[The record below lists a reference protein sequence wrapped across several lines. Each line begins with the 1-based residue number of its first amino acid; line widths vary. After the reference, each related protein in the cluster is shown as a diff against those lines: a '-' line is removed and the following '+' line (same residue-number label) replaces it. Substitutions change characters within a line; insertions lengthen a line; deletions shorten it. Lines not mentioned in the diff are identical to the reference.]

1 MTKVQDVFS
10 KSIGLRIDAIEGVG
24 MDEVREARRL
34 VEEHGRLGAIARHD
48 DRRLIEIVAAYGSD
62 EDVAIPNFLYS
73 GWCMT
78 ALPHSRIPDNEA
90 WRLENGNIVLLVE
103 PGRRASLGQ
112 ADEFVGVP
120 YGPTARLIMIYLQSE
135 ALRTNSRNI
144 ELGKSMNDWFG
155 RMDKKA
161 GGNTYKLVRQQA
173 ERIATC
179 RFSFHSERDG
189 MRAIRNQSIV
199 DEGLLFLDGAVPDTR
214 QQSLFREGVVLSES
228 FYKAL
233 KDHAVPLE
241 ERAIRHISNSSMA
254 IDTYCWL
261 AYRLHVLKRPTPISW
276 NALHAQFGRGY
287 GQLSAFK
294 RQFLG
299 KILPA
304 ALAVY
309 PEAADHGVEV
319 NDKGLVL
326 KPTRPPISP
335 RSVA

>member
-1 MTKVQDVFS
+1 MNEVKV
-10 KSIGLRIDAIEGVG
+10 
-24 MDEVREARRL
+24 ARRL

-78 ALPHSRIPDNEA
+78 ALPHSRIPDSEA

-103 PGRRASLGQ
+103 PGRRAKPGE

-135 ALRTNSRNI
+135 ALRTNSRSI
-144 ELGKSMNDWFG
+144 ELGKSMNEWFG
-155 RMDKKA
+155 RMDKKV
-161 GGNTYKLVRQQA
+161 GGNTYRLVRQQA

-189 MRAIRNQSIV
+189 VRAIRNQSII
-199 DEGLLFLDGAVPDTR
+199 DEGLLFIDGPAQDTR
-214 QQSLFREGVVLSES
+214 QHSLFQEGVVLSES

-233 KDHAVPLE
+233 REHAVPLE

-261 AYRLHVLKRPTPISW
+261 AYRLHILKKPTPISW
-276 NALHAQFGRGY
+276 NALYTQFGRGY
-287 GQLSAFK
+287 GQLAAFK

-319 NDKGLVL
+319 GDKGLIL
-326 KPTRPPISP
+326 KPTRPPIASK
-335 RSVA
+335 SVA

>member
-1 MTKVQDVFS
+1 M
-10 KSIGLRIDAIEGVG
+10 E
-24 MDEVREARRL
+24 EVREVRRL
-34 VEEHGRLGAIARHD
+34 VEAHGRLGAIARHD
-48 DRRLIEIVAAYGSD
+48 DRRLVEIVAAYGSD
-62 EDVAIPNFLYS
+62 EDVGIPNFLYS

-78 ALPHSRIPDNEA
+78 ALPHSRIPDGDA
-90 WRLENGNIVLLVE
+90 WRLENGNVVLLVE
-103 PGRRASLGQ
+103 PGRRARLGQ

-144 ELGKSMNDWFG
+144 ELGRSMNDWFG

-161 GGNTYKLVRQQA
+161 GGNTYRLVRQQA

-189 MRAIRNQSIV
+189 VRAIRNQSIV
-199 DEGLLFLDGAVPDTR
+199 DEGLLFLDGEIRDQR
-214 QQSLFREGVVLSES
+214 QASLFREGVVLSES
-228 FYKAL
+228 FFKAL
-233 KDHAVPLE
+233 REHAVPLE
-241 ERAIRHISNSSMA
+241 ERAIRHVSHSSMA

-261 AYRLHVLKRPTPISW
+261 AYRLHVLKKPTPITW
-276 NALHAQFGRGY
+276 AALYAQFGRGY
-287 GQLSAFK
+287 GQLGAFK

-309 PEAADHGVEV
+309 PEAADRGVEIT
-319 NDKGLVL
+319 DKGLIL
-326 KPTRPPISP
+326 KPTRPPIAP
-335 RSVA
+335 RAVA

>member
-1 MTKVQDVFS
+1 
-10 KSIGLRIDAIEGVG
+10 

-62 EDVAIPNFLYS
+62 EDIAIPNFLYS

-103 PGRRASLGQ
+103 PGRRARLGQ

-233 KDHAVPLE
+233 RDHAVPLE

-287 GQLSAFK
+287 GQLAAFK
-294 RQFLG
+294 RQFIG

-319 NDKGLVL
+319 NDKGLIL

-335 RSVA
+335 RSVS

>member
-1 MTKVQDVFS
+1 
-10 KSIGLRIDAIEGVG
+10 
-24 MDEVREARRL
+24 
-34 VEEHGRLGAIARHD
+34 
-48 DRRLIEIVAAYGSD
+48 
-62 EDVAIPNFLYS
+62 
-73 GWCMT
+73 MT

-199 DEGLLFLDGAVPDTR
+199 DEGLLFLDGAVPDMR

-319 NDKGLVL
+319 TDKGLVL
-326 KPTRPPISP
+326 KPTGPPISP

>member
-1 MTKVQDVFS
+1 
-10 KSIGLRIDAIEGVG
+10 

-34 VEEHGRLGAIARHD
+34 VETHGRLGAIARYD
-48 DRRLIEIVAAYGSD
+48 DRRLVEIVAAYGSD
-62 EDVAIPNFLYS
+62 EDVGIPNFLYS

-78 ALPHSRIPDNEA
+78 ALPHSRIGDDEA
-90 WRLENGNIVLLVE
+90 WRLENGNLVLLVE
-103 PGRRASLGQ
+103 PGRRARPGQ

-135 ALRTNSRNI
+135 ALRTGSRSI
-144 ELGKSMNDWFG
+144 ELGRSMNEWFG

-161 GGNTYKLVRQQA
+161 GGNTYRLVRQQA

-189 MRAIRNQSIV
+189 VRAIRNQSIV
-199 DEGLLFLDGAVPDTR
+199 DEGLLFLDGKARDER
-214 QQSLFREGVVLSES
+214 QHSLFREGVVLSES
-228 FYKAL
+228 FFKSL
-233 KDHAVPLE
+233 REHAVPLE

-261 AYRLHVLKRPTPISW
+261 AYRLHALKKPTPMSW
-276 NALHAQFGRGY
+276 AALHSQFGRGY
-287 GQLSAFK
+287 GQLAAFK

-309 PEAADHGVEV
+309 PDAADHGVEV
-319 NDKGLVL
+319 TDKGLIL
-326 KPTRPPISP
+326 RPARPPILP